1 MRSPDNTGRDRK
13 GRGKFLQGLGRYRAV
28 TVSSSELGGDCPHM
42 QGDGLI
48 SLPSF
53 TAQPNLSAHT
63 PEHHSHGG
71 HACSAH
77 STLPASSQEHGHSHG
92 GHACTHDHGLSA
104 HSIRSTAIVTVAS
117 NDEEAA
123 LSSFTSSSTSAA
135 HLTKTTMIVRGHCC
149 PSEVPIIEQIIVSM
163 PGVTSVRVNVIAKK
177 VVVEHENGK
186 APAATIVDALNRAHI
201 DAFILA
207 KARGGGAGGDG
218 GSSSDTAAAA
228 AAMSG
233 AAPAPPR
240 PRWNVMLAAL
250 LWIVSL
256 ISHGDPDSAAANA
269 TTPASVAASTAAS
282 TAASA
287 ATAAA
292 AVGHDVRHDAAHGL
306 QYLKY
311 VALGAVA
318 LTLPPLFP
326 RALSSLRQRIVD
338 INVLLILAVV
348 GAVAIGDYTE
358 AAAVAVLFT
367 LSDYL
372 EMRATAKVR
381 NEIASLVALCPQT
394 AVLADT
400 GESVLVEDLGVG
412 VSVLVRSGYKVP
424 VDGVVLVGRS
434 AIDESNLTGES
445 RPVAKGKGDTVSAGT
460 VNVGNSTLTVE
471 SRALANDSA
480 VARLV
485 KLVEDAQ
492 MKRSPTEQLVQ
503 SVAK

>member
-1 MRSPDNTGRDRK
+1 MGKSSGRDRK
-13 GRGKFLQGLGRYRAV
+13 GRGKFLKGLGRYRAV
-28 TVSSSELGGDCPHM
+28 DVPSSELGGDCPHM
-42 QGDGLI
+42 QGDGHV

-53 TAQPNLSAHT
+53 TAQPNLFSALT

-77 STLPASSQEHGHSHG
+77 STLPASPQEHGHSHG
-92 GHACTHDHGLSA
+92 GHACTHDHSLSA
-104 HSIRSTAIVTVAS
+104 HSILSTTIITVAG

-123 LSSFTSSSTSAA
+123 LSSSSSSSASA
-135 HLTKTTMIVRGHCC
+135 VRLTKTTMIVRGICC
-149 PSEVPIIEQIIVSM
+149 PSEVPIIEQILVPM
-163 PGVTSVRVNVIAKK
+163 PGVTSVRINVIAKK
-177 VVVEHENGK
+177 VVVEHEEGK
-186 APAATIVDALNRAHI
+186 TPAATIVDALNRAHL
-201 DAFILA
+201 DAIILV
-207 KARGGGAGGDG
+207 KVRGGGAGGNG

-228 AAMSG
+228 AMSG
-233 AAPAPPR
+233 AAQAPPR

-256 ISHGDPDSAAANA
+256 ISHGDPDSAAATANA
-269 TTPASVAASTAAS
+269 TTPASIAASTAA
-282 TAASA
+282 ASA
-287 ATAAA
+287 AAAA
-292 AVGHDVRHDAAHGL
+292 DAVGHDVRHDAAHGL

-326 RALSSLRQRIVD
+326 RALSSLRRRIVD

-348 GAVAIGDYTE
+348 GAIAIGDYTE
-358 AAAVAVLFT
+358 AAAVVVLFA

-400 GESVLVEDLGVG
+400 GESVLVEDLSVG
-412 VSVLVRSGYKVP
+412 VSVLVRGGDKVP
-424 VDGVVLVGRS
+424 VDGVVLAGRS
-434 AIDESNLTGES
+434 ALDESNLTGES

-471 SRALANDSA
+471 SRALAEDSA

>member
-1 MRSPDNTGRDRK
+1 MMGKSSGRDRK
-13 GRGKFLQGLGRYRAV
+13 GRGKFLKGLGRYRAV
-28 TVSSSELGGDCPHM
+28 DVPSSELGGDCPHM
-42 QGDGLI
+42 QGDGHV

-53 TAQPNLSAHT
+53 TAQPNLFSALT

-77 STLPASSQEHGHSHG
+77 STLPASPQEHGHSHG
-92 GHACTHDHGLSA
+92 GHACTHDHSLSA
-104 HSIRSTAIVTVAS
+104 HSILSTTIITVAG

-123 LSSFTSSSTSAA
+123 LSPSSSTSASA
-135 HLTKTTMIVRGHCC
+135 ARLTKTTMIVRGICC
-149 PSEVPIIEQIIVSM
+149 PSEVPIIEQILVPM
-163 PGVTSVRVNVIAKK
+163 PGVTSVRINVIAKK
-177 VVVEHENGK
+177 VVVEHEEGK
-186 APAATIVDALNRAHI
+186 TPAASIVDALNRAHL
-201 DAFILA
+201 DAIILV
-207 KARGGGAGGDG
+207 KARGGGAGGNG

-228 AAMSG
+228 VMSG
-233 AAPAPPR
+233 AAQAPPR

-256 ISHGDPDSAAANA
+256 ISHGDPDSAAATANA
-269 TTPASVAASTAAS
+269 TTPASIAASTAA
-282 TAASA
+282 ASA
-287 ATAAA
+287 AAAA
-292 AVGHDVRHDAAHGL
+292 DAVGHDVRHDAAHGL

-326 RALSSLRQRIVD
+326 RALSSLRRRIVD

-348 GAVAIGDYTE
+348 GAIAIGDYTE
-358 AAAVAVLFT
+358 AAAVVVLFA

-400 GESVLVEDLGVG
+400 GESVLVEDLSVG
-412 VSVLVRSGYKVP
+412 VSVLVRGGDKVP
-424 VDGVVLVGRS
+424 VDGVVLAGRS
-434 AIDESNLTGES
+434 ALDESNLTGES

-471 SRALANDSA
+471 SRALAEDSA

>member
-1 MRSPDNTGRDRK
+1 
-13 GRGKFLQGLGRYRAV
+13 
-28 TVSSSELGGDCPHM
+28 
-42 QGDGLI
+42 
-48 SLPSF
+48 
-53 TAQPNLSAHT
+53 
-63 PEHHSHGG
+63 
-71 HACSAH
+71 
-77 STLPASSQEHGHSHG
+77 
-92 GHACTHDHGLSA
+92 
-104 HSIRSTAIVTVAS
+104 
-117 NDEEAA
+117 
-123 LSSFTSSSTSAA
+123 
-135 HLTKTTMIVRGHCC
+135 MIVRGHCC

-269 TTPASVAASTAAS
+269 TTPASVAVSTAAS

-287 ATAAA
+287 AAASAAAAAA

-348 GAVAIGDYTE
+348 GAIAIGDYTE